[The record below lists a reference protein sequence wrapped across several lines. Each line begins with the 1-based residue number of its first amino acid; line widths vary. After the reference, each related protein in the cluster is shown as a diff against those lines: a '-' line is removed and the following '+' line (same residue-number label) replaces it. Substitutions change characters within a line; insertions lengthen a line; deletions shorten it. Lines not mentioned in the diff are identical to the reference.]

1 MSSPDLSG
9 WLLTYLVHSTLLL
22 VAASLLAPRFRSHR
36 IRETLW
42 KTALFGGFLTA
53 TGQTLLQVSPLAGR
67 MTVAAPTAVAQQQRA
82 AKLGQQKTE
91 KAAEFAE
98 NTDAAESSSPSSSA
112 VASEKSAA
120 AFASVNPERLLVWS
134 WGIVAVFL
142 LAVYLVRR
150 VRFARRIVA
159 RRNVTE
165 PPLAP
170 MLEELRGAAGI
181 ARRIRLTASPVLGS
195 PVALGPSEIAVP
207 EAALTDL
214 DPGQQRSMLA
224 HELAH
229 LDRRDP
235 AWLTAAC
242 LAEQIFFFQPLNRL
256 ARRRIQES
264 AEYLCDEWAV
274 RRTGSGVLLAKCLAK
289 VAEWLETSPRSVPVA
304 GMAEDRSHLI
314 ARVRRLLDG
323 APFPV
328 APGRRTLVIA
338 SLAIITLTLVALPGV
353 SLARHQQPAADPT
366 LSAESTRGSEPVT
379 GSAGVLGSRAPRGGT
394 TPALSGPRTTPP
406 AEPPAL
412 ANPPAEDPP
421 VGAAEPAAQDLP
433 AQETIDTGRIVQ
445 ALIGALKDANVEV
458 RRAAVRSIA
467 NFEDRS
473 AIPALREALRDAD
486 AEVRAHAIEA
496 LGDLHDAAS
505 ADAIAALIKDPNR
518 DVRSHAIEALTD
530 LELTEAPAGLLEALR
545 DSDPEVRH
553 QAVHAVGHFQD
564 ARAVPMLRILL
575 DDPKADVRE
584 AAVEALGEI
593 RNEAAIQALIVA
605 LKAKDPKVR
614 QAAADALGKR

>member
-1 MSSPDLSG
+1 MTSPDLSG
-9 WLLTYLVHSTLLL
+9 WLLTYLAHSTLLL
-22 VAASLLAPRFRSHR
+22 SAAWLLTPRLKSHR
-36 IRETLW
+36 VRETLW

-53 TGQTLLQVSPLAGR
+53 TGQSLFQVSPLAGR
-67 MTVAAPTAVAQQQRA
+67 MTVPAPVAVAPEPKYRLNDH
-82 AKLGQQKTE
+82 KKTE
-91 KAAEFAE
+91 NAEL
-98 NTDAAESSSPSSSA
+98 TTSA
-112 VASEKSAA
+112 S
-120 AFASVNPERLLVWS
+120 AFANVSLEQVLVFS
-134 WGIVAVFL
+134 WGIGAAFL
-142 LAVYLVRR
+142 LGVYLI
-150 VRFARRIVA
+150 RRIRFSRRIAA

-170 MLEELRGAAGI
+170 MLQELRAAAGFDR
-181 ARRIRLTASPVLGS
+181 AVRLTATPALPS
-195 PVALGPSEIAVP
+195 PVALGAGEIAVP

-242 LAEQIFFFQPLNRL
+242 VAEQIAFFQPLNRL

-289 VAEWLETSPRSVPVA
+289 VAEWLEASPRVVPVA
-304 GMAEDRSHLI
+304 GMAEDRSHLV

-323 APFPV
+323 APFPK

-338 SLAIITLTLVALPGV
+338 SLAVIALTVLALPAV
-353 SLARHQQPAADPT
+353 SLARHQSGEPT
-366 LSAESTRGSEPVT
+366 ETQGS
-379 GSAGVLGSRAPRGGT
+379 PRGT
-394 TPALSGPRTTPP
+394 A
-406 AEPPAL
+406 PAL
-412 ANPPAEDPP
+412 AGWNKEARPGTSSA
-421 VGAAEPAAQDLP
+421 
-433 AQETIDTGRIVQ
+433 DTSRIVQ
-445 ALIGALKDANVEV
+445 ALIGALKDTNVEV
-458 RRAAVRSIA
+458 RRAAVRSLA

-473 AIPALREALRDAD
+473 AAPALREALRDSD
-486 AEVRAHAIEA
+486 AEVRASAVEA
-496 LGDLHDAAS
+496 LGDMHDAAS
-505 ADAIAALIKDPNR
+505 ADAIAALIKDPHR

-530 LELTEAPAGLLEALR
+530 LELTESPAALLDALR
-545 DSDPEVRH
+545 DPDADVRH
-553 QAVHAVGHFQD
+553 EAAHAVGHFQD
-564 ARAVPMLRILL
+564 ARAVPMLRALL
-575 DDPKADVRE
+575 EDPNGEVRE

>member
-1 MSSPDLSG
+1 MSSLDPSG

-22 VAASLLAPRFRSHR
+22 SAAWLLTPRLKSHR
-36 IRETLW
+36 VRETLW

-53 TGQTLLQVSPLAGR
+53 TGQSLFQVSPLAGR
-67 MTVAAPTAVAQQQRA
+67 MTVPTPTAVSQEQPG
-82 AKLGQQKTE
+82 AKLGQQRTVKSTE
-91 KAAEFAE
+91 FVD
-98 NTDAAESSSPSSSA
+98 NTDNTESSASSA
-112 VASEKSAA
+112 SSAS
-120 AFASVNPERLLVWS
+120 AFASLSPERLLVFS
-134 WGIVAVFL
+134 WGIGAAFL
-142 LAVYLVRR
+142 LGVYLI
-150 VRFARRIVA
+150 RRIRFSRRIAA

-170 MLEELRGAAGI
+170 MLEELRAAAGFDR
-181 ARRIRLTASPVLGS
+181 AVRLTATPTLPS
-195 PVALGPSEIAVP
+195 PVALGASEIAVP

-242 LAEQIFFFQPLNRL
+242 VAEQIAFFQPLNRL

-304 GMAEDRSHLI
+304 GMAEDRSHLV
-314 ARVRRLLDG
+314 ARVRRLLEG
-323 APFPV
+323 TPFPV

-338 SLAIITLTLVALPGV
+338 SFAIITLTLIALPGV
-353 SLARHQQPAADPT
+353 SLARHQQPATDLT
-366 LSAESTRGSEPVT
+366 LSAESKLGSGPALGSGPVLRTDSPRGRVPAGIAPRSEP
-379 GSAGVLGSRAPRGGT
+379 
-394 TPALSGPRTTPP
+394 GPV
-406 AEPPAL
+406 EPPAI
-412 ANPPAEDPP
+412 ANPPAGSPTGDSADH
-421 VGAAEPAAQDLP
+421 GAQDVP
-433 AQETIDTGRIVQ
+433 VQESVDTGRIVQ
-445 ALIGALKDANVEV
+445 ALIGALKDTNVEV
-458 RRAAVRSIA
+458 RRAAVRSIG

-473 AIPALREALRDAD
+473 AIPALREALRDSD
-486 AEVRAHAIEA
+486 AEVRAHAVEA
-496 LGDLHDAAS
+496 LGDMHDAAS

-530 LELTEAPAGLLEALR
+530 LELDAAPTALLDALR

-564 ARAVPMLRILL
+564 ARAVPMLRTLL
-575 DDPKADVRE
+575 DDPNGDVRE
-584 AAVEALGEI
+584 GAVEALGEI

-614 QAAADALGKR
+614 QAAADALGKRS